1 MGVQGVSMR
10 REDFKDARCV
20 IRGNVFGKP
29 DLNRVEW
36 EGHTLM
42 VKDVKDKHFLFRWTL
57 GFYLIEKEWTIYS
70 RLAGIQGIPRVIERI
85 DRFTFAMEF
94 VPGRPIQRG
103 ESLPPSFF
111 SRLEGILKEIHARG
125 IVHLDLR
132 HKGNILVSDR
142 GEPFLVDFNS
152 SVSFNEK
159 GPLRRFL
166 FPFLQWI
173 DHGGLLK
180 LKGRISPAS
189 MTPQEKLLLKRFN
202 RIRRL
207 WIFN

>member
-1 MGVQGVSMR
+1 MR
-10 REDFKDARCV
+10 REDFKNAGCV

-29 DLNRVEW
+29 DLNRVVW

-42 VKDVKDKHFLFRWTL
+42 VKDVKDKPFLFRWTVGL
-57 GFYLIEKEWTIYS
+57 YLIEKEWRIYS
-70 RLAGIQGIPRVIERI
+70 RLAGIQGIPRIIERI

-94 VPGRPIQRG
+94 VPGRPVQRG
-103 ESLPPSFF
+103 DALSPSFF
-111 SRLEGILKEIHARG
+111 PSLEGILKEVHARG

-132 HKGNILVSDR
+132 HKGNILVSEGGR
-142 GEPFLVDFNS
+142 PFLVDFNS
-152 SVSFNEK
+152 AVSFNAK

-166 FPFLQWI
+166 FPLLQWI
-173 DHGGLLK
+173 DRGGLLK
-180 LKGRISPAS
+180 LKSRISPAS
-189 MTPQEKLLLKRFN
+189 MTAREKMLLKRFN